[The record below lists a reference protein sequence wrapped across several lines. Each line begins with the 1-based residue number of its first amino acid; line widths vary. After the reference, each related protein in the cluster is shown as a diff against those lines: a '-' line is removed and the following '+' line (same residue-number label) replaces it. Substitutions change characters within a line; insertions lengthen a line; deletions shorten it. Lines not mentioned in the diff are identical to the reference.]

1 MKDKSDKEPDPK
13 KKEEARASA
22 VDFFMKIPQFYSGV
36 PAAAVPGLWEGAQLM
51 EQQAAASAD
60 PKFKAQQLSRA
71 KASYDQIVK
80 DFPNDKIAPQAK
92 ERAQALAGS

>member
-1 MKDKSDKEPDPK
+1 
-13 KKEEARASA
+13 
-22 VDFFMKIPQFYSGV
+22 
-36 PAAAVPGLWEGAQLM
+36 M